1 MSGTDARRELAAR
14 IDHTLLR
21 PTATQADV
29 EVVVSEAVSFG
40 CAAVCV
46 APVWVRF
53 AFEAV
58 GGRIPVASVVGF
70 PHGTSLSATK
80 AAEAAAVTALG
91 AAELDVV
98 ADLAAL
104 ADGDFATVAADVAQV
119 RAAAPD
125 ALLKVIVESAAW
137 SDAVL
142 RAACDAA
149 LDGGA
154 DLVKTSTG
162 FHDAGGATVAAV
174 ETMRAVVGSRGGI
187 KASGGVRT
195 LGGAQALVA
204 AGADRLGCS
213 ATGSILAELDAAR

>member
-1 MSGTDARRELAAR
+1 VTVTDARRDLAAR

-29 EVVVSEAVSFG
+29 EVTVSEAVSFG
-40 CAAVCV
+40 CAAVCL

-53 AFEAV
+53 AVEAV
-58 GGRIPVASVVGF
+58 DGRIPVASVVGF

-91 AAELDVV
+91 ASELDVV

-104 ADGDFATVAADVAQV
+104 ADGDFAAVAADVAHV

-125 ALLKVIVESAAW
+125 ALLKVIIETAAW

-142 RAACDAA
+142 RAACDAV

-154 DLVKTSTG
+154 DVVKTSTG
-162 FHDAGGATVAAV
+162 FHESGGATVAAV

-195 LGGAQALVA
+195 LDDALALVG

-213 ATGSILAELDAAR
+213 ATASILAALDVAD

>member
-1 MSGTDARRELAAR
+1 MSDIRRELAAR

-21 PTATQADV
+21 PTATQS
-29 EVVVSEAVSFG
+29 ELELTVSEAVSFG

-53 AFEAV
+53 AVEAV
-58 GGRIPVASVVGF
+58 DGRIPVASVIGF

-80 AAEAAAVTALG
+80 ASEAAAVTALG
-91 AAELDVV
+91 ASELDVV
-98 ADLAAL
+98 ADLAAI
-104 ADGDFATVAADVAQV
+104 ADGDFGAVAADVAQV

-174 ETMRAVVGSRGGI
+174 ATMRAVVGPRGGV

-195 LGGAQALVA
+195 LADAQALVA

-213 ATGSILAELDAAR
+213 ATASILAALDDLE

>member
-1 MSGTDARRELAAR
+1 MSAVDTPGDLAAR
-14 IDHTLLR
+14 IDHTILR
-21 PTATQADV
+21 PTATQAEV
-29 EVVVSEAVSFG
+29 ELAVSEAVSFG

-53 AFEAV
+53 AVEAV

-80 AAEAAAVTALG
+80 AAEAAAATALG

-125 ALLKVIVESAAW
+125 ALLKVIVEAAAW
-137 SDAVL
+137 TDAVL
-142 RAACDAA
+142 RAACDAV

-162 FHDAGGATVAAV
+162 FHEAGGATVAAV
-174 ETMRAVVGSRGGI
+174 ETMRAAVGARGGI

-195 LGGAQALVA
+195 LGDARALVA

-213 ATGSILAELDAAR
+213 ATGAILAELVVRD